1 MNKIKRILFIDDDAI
16 IGLVTKRLIEQM
28 QVAEEVLVYTDSLEA
43 LLFMKAQFHP
53 SAYTHD
59 ERQSTLVFIDIE
71 MPGYGAFE
79 LLSFVHK
86 AALAGELVLENT
98 YFVVV
103 TSHKG
108 DKEMIRASAFDIL
121 AIIEKPL
128 KQQDIH
134 NLVEK
139 IL

>member
-16 IGLVTKRLIEQM
+16 IGVVTKRLIEQM

-53 SAYTHD
+53 SAYIQD
-59 ERQSTLVFIDIE
+59 EKHSTLIFIDIE

-79 LLSFVHK
+79 LLSFVQK
-86 AALAGELVLENT
+86 AALAGELTLENT
-98 YFVVV
+98 YFVIV

-108 DKEMIRASAFDIL
+108 DKEILRASAFNIL
-121 AIIEKPL
+121 DIIEKPL
-128 KQQDIH
+128 KQQDI
-134 NLVEK
+134 NALVAK
-139 IL
+139 IP